1 MKKNK
6 GKNVRLKKKQFKQ
19 KKQHKEIKHKKI
31 TNVQKKH
38 HEKEQITHET
48 VATHNNHSHGLVS
61 SFFNAKSIAVIGAS
75 RTPEKVGHVILK
87 NLLDGGFRGF
97 IYPIN
102 PNAQNVLGIKAHK
115 SVLGI
120 EDPIDLAII
129 AVQADIAIKVAEECG
144 KKGIK
149 NLIIVSSGFAEE
161 GFTERDKKLRAVL
174 EKYQIRLLGPNCLG
188 LFDAHTKLD
197 TLFLPRY
204 RLQRPNQGGISF
216 ISQSGAVGSAIMDY
230 ATERGYGFAKFI
242 SYGNA
247 VNTDESDLLE
257 FLGNDEATKVIC
269 VYIEDV
275 KDGKKFIRIT
285 QAVGKKK
292 PIIVIKGGR
301 TAKGAAAAHS
311 HTGAL
316 AGAAEVYRG
325 IFRQCNIIEADTL
338 EELFEYAKML
348 EKTQTDAKG
357 VIRNFP
363 INNRIH
369 IITNGGGYG
378 IIATDSVVEEGLQI
392 AALSKDS
399 LKAIKKMGLK
409 TENPLDLLGDANN
422 EKYKLALQA
431 INSDKTV
438 DVMLVIILYQTP
450 LITTDMVNILS
461 EFNAEA
467 KKPMVVVSTGG
478 EFTEMLSKKL
488 EELNVPVYTFPKNAI
503 RAISKMVE
511 YYKRRA

>member
-1 MKKNK
+1 MKKHNI
-6 GKNVRLKKKQFKQ
+6 KKKPKHV
-19 KKQHKEIKHKKI
+19 KKIVKKHKKI
-31 TNVQKKH
+31 KH
-38 HEKEQITHET
+38 KITVHKEEHIKHESPAVHE
-48 VATHNNHSHGLVS
+48 GRIER
-61 SFFNAKSIAVIGAS
+61 FFSAKSIAVIGAS
-75 RTPEKVGHVILK
+75 RTPEKIGHVILK

-97 IYPIN
+97 LYPIN
-102 PNAQNVLGIKAHK
+102 PNAENVLGIKAHK
-115 SVLGI
+115 SVLSI

-144 KKGIK
+144 KKGIT
-149 NLIIVSSGFAEE
+149 NIIMVSSGFSEE
-161 GFTERDKKLRAVL
+161 GNTDRDKKLRAVL
-174 EKYQIRLLGPNCLG
+174 EKYKIRLLGPNCLG
-188 LFDAHTKLD
+188 IYDAHTKLD

-257 FLGNDEATKVIC
+257 FLGNDDATKVIC
-269 VYIEDV
+269 MYIEDV
-275 KDGKKFIRIT
+275 KDGKKFL
-285 QAVGKKK
+285 QVAKSVGKKK
-292 PIIVIKGGR
+292 PIIAIKGGR
-301 TAKGAAAAHS
+301 TSKGAEAAHS

-316 AGAAEVYRG
+316 AGSAEIYRD
-325 IFRQCNIIEADTL
+325 IFRQCNVIEADTL
-338 EELFEYAKML
+338 EDLFEYAKMF
-348 EKTQTDAKG
+348 EKTETDANKHYSIG
-357 VIRNFP
+357 S
-363 INNRIH
+363 RIH

-378 IIATDSVVEEGLQI
+378 IIATDSAVEEGLQI
-392 AALSKDS
+392 AALNKKS
-399 LKAIKKMGLK
+399 LKATRKLGLK

-422 EKYKLALQA
+422 EKYKTALQA
-431 INSDKTV
+431 INNDKNV

-450 LITTDMVNILS
+450 LITTDIVNILT

-488 EELNVPVYTFPKNAI
+488 EELNVPVYTFPKNAV
-503 RAISKMVE
+503 RAIAKMVN
-511 YYKRRA
+511 YYKRKSV

>member
-1 MKKNK
+1 
-6 GKNVRLKKKQFKQ
+6 Q
-19 KKQHKEIKHKKI
+19 KKHHKQVKHKKI
-31 TNVQKKH
+31 EIAH
-38 HEKEQITHET
+38 ESLASHEKHRHGY
-48 VATHNNHSHGLVS
+48 VA
-61 SFFNAKSIAVIGAS
+61 SFFSAKSVAIIGAS
-75 RTPEKVGHVILK
+75 RTPEKIGHVILK

-97 IYPIN
+97 LYPIN
-102 PNAQNVLGIKAHK
+102 PNAENVLGIKAHK
-115 SVLGI
+115 SVLSI
-120 EDPIDLAII
+120 EDPIDLAVI

-149 NLIIVSSGFAEE
+149 NLIIISSGFAEE
-161 GFTERDKKLRAVL
+161 GFTERDKKLRAIL
-174 EKYQIRLLGPNCLG
+174 EKYQIKLCGPNCLG
-188 LFDAHTKLD
+188 IYDAHTKLD

-247 VNTDESDLLE
+247 MNTDESDLLE

-275 KDGKKFIRIT
+275 KDGRKFIKV
-285 QAVGKKK
+285 AKDVGKKK
-292 PIIVIKGGR
+292 PIIAIKGGR
-301 TAKGAAAAHS
+301 TSKGAAAAQS

-316 AGAAEVYRG
+316 AGSAAVYRD
-325 IFRQCNIIEADTL
+325 IFRQCNVIEADTL

-348 EKTQTDAKG
+348 DKSKIPSG
-357 VIRNFP
+357 NKV
-363 INNRIH
+363 H

-378 IIATDSVVEEGLQI
+378 IIATDSAVEEGLEI
-392 AALSKDS
+392 ASLSKDS
-399 LKAIKKMGLK
+399 LKAIKRMGLK

-422 EKYKLALQA
+422 EKYKIALQT
-431 INSDKTV
+431 INNDKNA

-450 LITTDMVNILS
+450 LITTDIVNMLT

-467 KKPMVVVSTGG
+467 KKPLVVVSTGG
-478 EFTEMLSKKL
+478 ELTELLSKRL
-488 EELNVPVYTFPKNAI
+488 EELNVPVYTFPKNAV

-511 YYKRRA
+511 YYKRRHQRFL